1 MPNISWSIE
10 LEMTKFFKISANNI
24 VIKKFG
30 AFFTF
35 FKVKTKYSYTIWVD
49 HFESLKK
56 LTKLIVQLVQV
67 KF

>member
-1 MPNISWSIE
+1 
-10 LEMTKFFKISANNI
+10 MTKFFKIWANNI

-35 FKVKTKYSYTIWVD
+35 FKVKTKYSYTAVWVG
-49 HFESLKK
+49 HFENLKK
-56 LTKLIVQLVQV
+56 LTKLIVRLVQV